1 VDVVAKTTLND
12 NVVEITVQDGNAMR
26 DIVVKDRGND
36 ELDVADS
43 VRTGDTV
50 LFERVKPGA
59 DLKVRQVTEVSVIE
73 QGPITDDDGQIGL
86 PEDDDDD
93 GDNDG
98 AGEVVNGSNDD
109 GTNIDT
115 TTDGEAVTTDTP
127 DAGEGQQ
134 DGVKADGGDSEEID
148 EAVMRNADAAD
159 TTTGLSGCCVA
170 GSRRR

>member
-1 VDVVAKTTLND
+1 MQVDVVAKTTLND

-159 TTTGLSGCCVA
+159 TTTG
-170 GSRRR
+170 

>member
-1 VDVVAKTTLND
+1 VNVQVDVVAKTTLND

-73 QGPITDDDGQIGL
+73 QGPITDDGR
-86 PEDDDDD
+86 P
-93 GDNDG
+93 NR
-98 AGEVVNGSNDD
+98 
-109 GTNIDT
+109 
-115 TTDGEAVTTDTP
+115 TP
-127 DAGEGQQ
+127 
-134 DGVKADGGDSEEID
+134 
-148 EAVMRNADAAD
+148 
-159 TTTGLSGCCVA
+159 
-170 GSRRR
+170 RRR